1 MPDDQFDGAPT
12 LGAQQLPAARAG
24 SDALEP
30 PLFRVRIE
38 EDSAALTILA
48 DEAAAETSQRAADD
62 AAVYQA
68 LAAAQFDG
76 PAWDLFAQA
85 LTEYAYPIV
94 TNWLYTGE
102 IFTLCAARGR
112 PVRAPRTLQDMEA
125 LRADPDER
133 EELICEVVA
142 RALHLYRRNALRGAG
157 WRPDGRA
164 SLKTYFVGAVLG
176 EFAGVYDRWASERA
190 RRPPCDP
197 DGMDALRDVAGH
209 PGEEP
214 ENQAIGHDAVRRLL
228 AEVKDETTR
237 TAAFL
242 WSRGYTAKEIGEY
255 LHLSAS
261 AVAMRMSRLRK
272 SQPKQGG
279 PEDQLTP
286 SAAQDGREDT

>member
-1 MPDDQFDGAPT
+1 MPDDQFDGAPP

-38 EDSAALTILA
+38 ENSAALALLA
-48 DEAAAETSQRAADD
+48 DEAAAEISQRADDD
-62 AAVYQA
+62 AAMYQA

-76 PAWDLFAQA
+76 PAWNLFAQA
-85 LTEYAYPIV
+85 LTEYAHPIV

-112 PVRAPRTLQDMEA
+112 PVRTSRTLQDMET

-142 RALHLYRRNALRGAG
+142 RALHLYRRNARVGAG
-157 WRPDGRA
+157 WRPAGGA
-164 SLKTYFVGAVLG
+164 SLKTYFIGAVLR

-197 DGMDALRDVAGH
+197 DGMDALRDVAGL

-228 AEVKDETTR
+228 AQVKDETTR

-242 WSRGYTAKEIGEY
+242 MLRGYTTKEIGEY
-255 LHLSAS
+255 LDLSAA

-272 SQPKQGG
+272 NQPQQGG

-286 SAAQDGREDT
+286 FAAQDGREDT

>member
-12 LGAQQLPAARAG
+12 LGAQQLPAARAD

-38 EDSAALTILA
+38 EDSTALTVLT
-48 DEAAAETSQRAADD
+48 DEAADETSQRAADD

-76 PAWDLFAQA
+76 PAWNLFAQA

-112 PVRAPRTLQDMEA
+112 PVRASRTLQDMET

-133 EELICEVVA
+133 EELVCEVVA

-157 WRPDGRA
+157 WCPEGGA
-164 SLKTYFVGAVLG
+164 SLNTYFVGAVLG

-255 LHLSAS
+255 LHLSAA

-272 SQPKQGG
+272 NQPKQGG
-279 PEDQLTP
+279 SEDQLTP

>member
-1 MPDDQFDGAPT
+1 MPDEQFDGAPT

-24 SDALEP
+24 TDALEP

-38 EDSAALTILA
+38 ENSAALALLA

-62 AAVYQA
+62 AAMYEA

-76 PAWDLFAQA
+76 LAWNLFAQA

-112 PVRAPRTLQDMEA
+112 PVRASRTLQDMET

-142 RALHLYRRNALRGAG
+142 RALHLYRRKALAGAG
-157 WRPDGRA
+157 WRPDGGA
-164 SLKTYFVGAVLG
+164 SLKTFFVGAVLR

-190 RRPPCDP
+190 RRH
-197 DGMDALRDVAGH
+197 RV
-209 PGEEP
+209 
-214 ENQAIGHDAVRRLL
+214 
-228 AEVKDETTR
+228 TR
-237 TAAFL
+237 TA
-242 WSRGYTAKEIGEY
+242 WTR
-255 LHLSAS
+255 
-261 AVAMRMSRLRK
+261 
-272 SQPKQGG
+272 
-279 PEDQLTP
+279 
-286 SAAQDGREDT
+286 